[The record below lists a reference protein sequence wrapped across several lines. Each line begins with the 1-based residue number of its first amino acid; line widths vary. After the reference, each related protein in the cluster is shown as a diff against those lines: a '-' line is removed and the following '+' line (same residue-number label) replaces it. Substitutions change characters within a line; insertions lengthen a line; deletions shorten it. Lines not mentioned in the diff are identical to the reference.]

1 MQGLHYR
8 RGAAETKRRA
18 GLQLR
23 NPAER
28 FESGAEAVERLAA
41 ENAVLIF
48 SVTSCCMCHVV
59 KRLLCSLG
67 VNSVVCELDEV
78 EEGLSG
84 DIRRALASMVGGGG
98 SGGEKMSAAAAL
110 PAVFVGGKL
119 LGGLD
124 RLMAAH
130 ISGELVPSLKEAG
143 ALWL

>member
-8 RGAAETKRRA
+8 QVAAETNRLA

-23 NPAER
+23 NQAER

-67 VNSVVCELDEV
+67 VNPVVIELDE
-78 EEGLSG
+78 EDEGLSR
-84 DIRRALASMVGGGG
+84 DILKVLASMVGGGG
-98 SGGEKMSAAAAL
+98 GEKVSPSAAL

-130 ISGELVPSLKEAG
+130 ISGDLVPSLKEAG